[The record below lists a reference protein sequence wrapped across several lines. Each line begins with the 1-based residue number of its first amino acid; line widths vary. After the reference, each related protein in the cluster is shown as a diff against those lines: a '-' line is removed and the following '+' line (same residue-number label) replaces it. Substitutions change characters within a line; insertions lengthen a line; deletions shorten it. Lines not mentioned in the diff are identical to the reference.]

1 MVKEREPLAAPRQS
15 HDEDWRERI
24 ERAKSAREDRKKVR
38 EGKPATFP
46 MRRTSR

>member
-1 MVKEREPLAAPRQS
+1 MAQEREPLRAPSQD

-24 ERAKSAREDRKKVR
+24 EKAKSAREDGKRAR

-46 MRRTSR
+46 MRRA